1 MTMLRNHLM
10 ARCIPDTI
18 PQRLHVKSEARLFER
33 LRREL
38 PDDYVL
44 IHSLNIP
51 GRALPGGRP
60 GSDVE
65 SDFVLL
71 HPQCR
76 LVLEVKGGG
85 IECVDG
91 LWSTTNKTGKHEITP
106 PFHQAR
112 FNSFDIY
119 NYLKDKFG
127 AGSLGYKSLF
137 GYAIILPD
145 VDLEVPTIEGDP
157 RRIIGKTELEATSMR
172 DIVERQIA
180 VSAQMYK
187 DKFPDQAEPALMTP
201 ELFAETIQLLRP
213 DLRLIPSLSADQM
226 DKQLLKL
233 SAEQMR
239 SLNMMDRNPRLRVT
253 GGPGSGKTLLAFET
267 CRREL
272 KARPDSR
279 IGLMCFNRHLGSFLA
294 DVSKAEGVPGI
305 DAGSFYSHCDRL
317 IGNAGDQ
324 TSTDPAYFRQRVT
337 DALSAARGLPDERKF
352 DLLVVDEGQDF
363 RDDGDKLALMG
374 ALLKG
379 GLSTGRWRWF
389 EDMDQILSPEP
400 ANPPSG
406 GHLEYL
412 QALEAGAEALMVHNW
427 RNTDQIGRAVAKVIG
442 RTDIETSGIPGPAV
456 VSAPYTPGRELELLN
471 LVLAKHVLPKHLPKD
486 IVVLS
491 LRGAGKESYAGAAE
505 LGGLKAVPY
514 DPAKP
519 YEEGTIRTSTV
530 FKFKGME
537 SHVVVLTD
545 LDKLDTPR
553 DRRRAYVGM
562 SRAKYALYTLG
573 SPSALSYISG

>member
-1 MTMLRNHLM
+1 M

-44 IHSLNIP
+44 LHSLNIM
-51 GRALPGGRP
+51 GKRP

-71 HPQCR
+71 HPKCR
-76 LVLEVKGGG
+76 LVMEVKGGG
-85 IECVDG
+85 IQCAEG
-91 LWSTTNKTGKHEITP
+91 IWYTNNPKGRFEITP

-119 NYLKDKFG
+119 NYLKDQFG
-127 AGSLGYKSLF
+127 SGSLGYKSLF

-145 VDLEVPTIEGDP
+145 VDLEVPSIEGDP
-157 RRIIGKTELEATSMR
+157 RRIIGKTELEATSML

-187 DKFPDQAEPALMTP
+187 DKFPDQDEPLLMTP
-201 ELFAETIQLLRP
+201 ELIAQAIQFLRP
-213 DLRLIPSLSADQM
+213 DLRLIPSLSSDEM

-272 KARPDSR
+272 KARLDSR

-324 TSTDPAYFRQRVT
+324 AATDPAYFRQRAT
-337 DALSAARGLPDERKF
+337 YALSAARSLPEERKF

-363 RDDGDKLALMG
+363 REDGDKLALLD

-379 GLSTGRWRWF
+379 GLSKGRWRWF
-389 EDMDQILSPEP
+389 EDLDQLLSPE
-400 ANPPSG
+400 ADNTPSG
-406 GHLEYL
+406 NHLELL

-442 RTDIETSGIPGPAV
+442 RTDVETSGIPGPTV
-456 VSAPYTPGRELELLN
+456 VSAPYTAGRELELLN
-471 LVLAKHVLPKHLPKD
+471 IVLAKHILPKHLPKD
-486 IVVLS
+486 IIVLS
-491 LRGAGKESYAGAAE
+491 MRGAGKESYAGADQ
-505 LGGLKAVPY
+505 LGGLKAVSY

-537 SHVVVLTD
+537 SHVAALTD
-545 LDKLDTPR
+545 LDKLDSPR

-562 SRAKYALYTLG
+562 SRAKYSLYLLGGAEALATLER
-573 SPSALSYISG
+573 

>member
-1 MTMLRNHLM
+1 M

-18 PQRLHVKSEARLFER
+18 PQRLFVKSEARLFER

-38 PDDYVL
+38 PDEYVL
-44 IHSLNIP
+44 LHSLNIP
-51 GRALPGGRP
+51 GKRS

-65 SDFVLL
+65 SDFVLI
-71 HPQCR
+71 HPKCR

-85 IECVDG
+85 IECTEGV
-91 LWSTTNKTGKHEITP
+91 WYTNNPKGRFEITP

-119 NYLKDKFG
+119 NYLKDQFG
-127 AGSLGYKSLF
+127 PGSLGYKSLF
-137 GYAIILPD
+137 GYAVIFPD

-157 RRIIGKTELEATSMR
+157 RRIIGRTELEATSML

-180 VSAQMYK
+180 VSAQMFK
-187 DKFPDQAEPALMTP
+187 EKFPDQDEPPLMSSDLIAQAV
-201 ELFAETIQLLRP
+201 ELLRP
-213 DLRLIPSLSADQM
+213 DLRLVPNLSADQM
-226 DKQLLKL
+226 EKQLLKL
-233 SAEQMR
+233 CAEQMR
-239 SLNMMDRNPRLRVT
+239 SLNMMERNPRLRVT

-272 KARPDSR
+272 KAKPGAK

-294 DVSKAEGVPGI
+294 DVAKGEGLACV

-324 TSTDPAYFRQRVT
+324 TATDPNYFRQRVT
-337 DALSAARGLPDERKF
+337 DALAAARCLPEDRKF

-363 RDDGDKLALMG
+363 RDDGDKLALMD

-379 GLSTGRWRWF
+379 GLSKGRWRWF
-389 EDMDQILSPEP
+389 EDMDQILSPAP
-400 ANPPSG
+400 DLPPSG
-406 GHLEYL
+406 CHLELL

-442 RTDIETSGIPGPAV
+442 RNDVETSGIPGPAV
-456 VSAPYTPGRELELLN
+456 VSAPYPAGRELELLN
-471 LVLAKHVLPKHLPKD
+471 VVLAKHVLPKHLPKD

-491 LRGAGKESYAGAAE
+491 MRGAGKESYAGAAE
-505 LGGLKAVPY
+505 LGGLKAVSY

-519 YEEGTIRTSTV
+519 YEEGTLRTSTV

-562 SRAKYALYTLG
+562 SRAKYALYILG
-573 SPSALSYISG
+573 ARENLDRISV

>member
-1 MTMLRNHLM
+1 
-10 ARCIPDTI
+10 
-18 PQRLHVKSEARLFER
+18 
-33 LRREL
+33 
-38 PDDYVL
+38 
-44 IHSLNIP
+44 
-51 GRALPGGRP
+51 
-60 GSDVE
+60 
-65 SDFVLL
+65 
-71 HPQCR
+71 
-76 LVLEVKGGG
+76 
-85 IECVDG
+85 
-91 LWSTTNKTGKHEITP
+91 
-106 PFHQAR
+106 
-112 FNSFDIY
+112 
-119 NYLKDKFG
+119 
-127 AGSLGYKSLF
+127 
-137 GYAIILPD
+137 
-145 VDLEVPTIEGDP
+145 
-157 RRIIGKTELEATSMR
+157 
-172 DIVERQIA
+172 
-180 VSAQMYK
+180 
-187 DKFPDQAEPALMTP
+187 MTP
-201 ELFAETIQLLRP
+201 ELIAQTIQLLRP

-239 SLNMMDRNPRLRVT
+239 SLNMMERNPRLRVT

-272 KARPDSR
+272 KARPESR
-279 IGLMCFNRHLGSFLA
+279 IGLMCFNRHLGSFLT
-294 DVSKAEGVPGI
+294 DVSKAEGVSGI

-324 TSTDPAYFRQRVT
+324 TSADPAYYRQRVT
-337 DALSAARGLPDERKF
+337 DALAAARSLPEERKF

-363 RDDGDKLALMG
+363 RDDGDKLALMD

-379 GLSTGRWRWF
+379 GLSKGRWRWF
-389 EDMDQILSPEP
+389 EDIDQILSPEAP
-400 ANPPSG
+400 NPPSG
-406 GHLEYL
+406 GHLEAL
-412 QALEAGAEALMVHNW
+412 QALEAGAEAMMVHNW

-456 VSAPYTPGRELELLN
+456 VSAPYPPGRELELLN

-491 LRGAGKESYAGAAE
+491 MRGAGKESYAGAAE
-505 LGGLKAVPY
+505 LAGLKAVPF

-545 LDKLDTPR
+545 LDKLDSPR

-562 SRAKYALYTLG
+562 SRAKYALYVLG
-573 SPSALSYISG
+573 ARGALGDIVT

>member
-1 MTMLRNHLM
+1 
-10 ARCIPDTI
+10 
-18 PQRLHVKSEARLFER
+18 
-33 LRREL
+33 
-38 PDDYVL
+38 
-44 IHSLNIP
+44 
-51 GRALPGGRP
+51 LPGGRP

-71 HPQCR
+71 HPKCR

-85 IECVDG
+85 IECIDG
-91 LWSTTNKTGKHEITP
+91 VWSTTNKTGKHEITP

-127 AGSLGYKSLF
+127 DGSLGYKSLF

-145 VDLEVPTIEGDP
+145 VDLEAPTIEGDP
-157 RRIIGKTELEATSMR
+157 RRIIGKTELEATSMLE
-172 DIVERQIA
+172 IVERQVA
-180 VSAQMYK
+180 VSAQMFK
-187 DKFPDQAEPALMTP
+187 EKFPDQEEPPLMAP
-201 ELFAETIQLLRP
+201 EVIAQTIQFLRP

-239 SLNMMDRNPRLRVT
+239 SLNMMKRNPRLRVT

-272 KARPDSR
+272 KGRPDSR

-294 DVSKAEGVPGI
+294 DVSKAEGLPGV

-324 TSTDPAYFRQRVT
+324 TSTDPAYYRQRVT
-337 DALSAARGLPDERKF
+337 DALAAARSLPEDRKF

-363 RDDGDKLALMG
+363 RDDGDKLALMD

-379 GLSTGRWRWF
+379 GLSKGRWRWF
-389 EDMDQILSPEP
+389 EDIDQILSPEAP
-400 ANPPSG
+400 NPPSG
-406 GHLEYL
+406 GHLEAL
-412 QALEAGAEALMVHNW
+412 QALEAGAEAMMVHNW

-456 VSAPYTPGRELELLN
+456 VSAPYPPGRELELLN

-491 LRGAGKESYAGAAE
+491 MRGAGKESYAGAAE
-505 LGGLKAVPY
+505 LAGLRAVSF

-519 YEEGTIRTSTV
+519 CEEGTLRTSTV

-545 LDKLDTPR
+545 LDKLESPR

-562 SRAKYALYTLG
+562 SRAKYALFLLG
-573 SPSALSYISG
+573 ARVAISTATS

>member
-1 MTMLRNHLM
+1 M

-44 IHSLNIP
+44 LHSLNIM
-51 GRALPGGRP
+51 GKRT

-71 HPQCR
+71 HPKCR

-85 IECVDG
+85 IECIEGV
-91 LWSTTNKTGKHEITP
+91 WSTTNKTGKHEITP

-119 NYLKDKFG
+119 NYLKDQFG
-127 AGSLGYKSLF
+127 PGSQGYKSLF

-145 VDLEVPTIEGDP
+145 VDLEVPSIEGDP
-157 RRIIGKTELEATSMR
+157 RRIIGKTELEATSML
-172 DIVERQIA
+172 DIVERQIE

-187 DKFPDQAEPALMTP
+187 DKFPDQDEPLLMTP
-201 ELFAETIQLLRP
+201 ELIAQAIQFLRP
-213 DLRLIPSLSADQM
+213 DLRLIPSLSSDEM

-294 DVSKAEGVPGI
+294 DVSKAEGVKGI

-317 IGNAGDQ
+317 IGNAGDKAA
-324 TSTDPAYFRQRVT
+324 TDPNYFRQRVT
-337 DALSAARGLPDERKF
+337 DALAAARSLPEDRKF

-363 RDDGDKLALMG
+363 RDDGDKLALMD
-374 ALLKG
+374 ALIKG
-379 GLSTGRWRWF
+379 GLSNGRWRWF
-389 EDMDQILSPEP
+389 EDMDQILSPDAP
-400 ANPPSG
+400 NPPSG
-406 GHLEYL
+406 GHLEAL
-412 QALEAGAEALMVHNW
+412 QDLEVGAEALMVHNW

-442 RTDIETSGIPGPAV
+442 RTDVETSGIPGPAV
-456 VSAPYTPGRELELLN
+456 VSAPYPAGRELELLN
-471 LVLAKHVLPKHLPKD
+471 VVLAKHVLSKHLPKD

-491 LRGAGKESYAGAAE
+491 MRGAGKESYAGAAD

-514 DPAKP
+514 DPAHP
-519 YEEGTIRTSTV
+519 YEEGTLRTSTV

-537 SHVVVLTD
+537 SHVIVLTD
-545 LDKLDTPR
+545 LDKLDSSR

-562 SRAKYALYTLG
+562 SRAKYSLYLLGGAEALATLER
-573 SPSALSYISG
+573 

>member
-1 MTMLRNHLM
+1 M

-18 PQRLHVKSEARLFER
+18 PQRLFVKSEARLFER

-44 IHSLNIP
+44 LHSLNIP
-51 GRALPGGRP
+51 GKRP

-71 HPQCR
+71 HPKCR

-85 IECVDG
+85 IECTEGV
-91 LWSTTNKTGKHEITP
+91 WYTNNPKGRYEITP

-119 NYLKDKFG
+119 NYLKDQFG
-127 AGSLGYKSLF
+127 PGSLGYKSLF
-137 GYAIILPD
+137 GYAVIFPD

-157 RRIIGKTELEATSMR
+157 RRIIGRTELEATSML

-180 VSAQMYK
+180 VSAQMFK
-187 DKFPDQAEPALMTP
+187 EKFPDQDEPPLMSS
-201 ELFAETIQLLRP
+201 ELIAQAVELLRP
-213 DLRLIPSLSADQM
+213 DLRLVPNLSADQM
-226 DKQLLKL
+226 EKQLLKL
-233 SAEQMR
+233 CAEQMR
-239 SLNMMDRNPRLRVT
+239 SLNMMERNPRLRVT

-272 KARPDSR
+272 KSKPGAK

-294 DVSKAEGVPGI
+294 DVAKGEGLACV
-305 DAGSFYSHCDRL
+305 DAGSFYTHCDRL

-324 TSTDPAYFRQRVT
+324 AAAAPDYFRQRVT
-337 DALSAARGLPDERKF
+337 DALAAAKNLPEDRKF

-363 RDDGDKLALMG
+363 RDDGDKLALMD

-379 GLSTGRWRWF
+379 GLSKGRWRWF
-389 EDMDQILSPEP
+389 EDQDQLLSPEP
-400 ANPPSG
+400 ARPPSG
-406 GHLEYL
+406 GLLELL

-442 RTDIETSGIPGPAV
+442 RTDVETSGIPGPAV
-456 VSAPYTPGRELELLN
+456 VSAPYPAGRELDLLN
-471 LVLAKHVLPKHLPKD
+471 VVLAKHVLPKHLPKD

-491 LRGAGKESYAGAAE
+491 MRGAGKESYAGATE

-514 DPAKP
+514 DPAKS
-519 YEEGTIRTSTV
+519 YEEGTLRTSTV

-545 LDKLDTPR
+545 LDKLDSPR

-562 SRAKYALYTLG
+562 SRAKYALYSLG
-573 SPSALSYISG
+573 SPSALSCISG

>member
-1 MTMLRNHLM
+1 M
-10 ARCIPDTI
+10 ARCIPNTI

-44 IHSLNIP
+44 LHSLNIM
-51 GRALPGGRP
+51 GKRA

-71 HPQCR
+71 HPKCR

-85 IECVDG
+85 IECSEGV
-91 LWSTTNKTGKHEITP
+91 WYTNNPKGRFEITP

-119 NYLKDKFG
+119 NYLKDQFG
-127 AGSLGYKSLF
+127 PGSLGYKSLF
-137 GYAIILPD
+137 GYAVIFPD

-157 RRIIGKTELEATSMR
+157 RRIIGKTELEATSML

-187 DKFPDQAEPALMTP
+187 DKFPDQEEPLLMTP
-201 ELFAETIQLLRP
+201 ELIAQAIQFLRP
-213 DLRLIPSLSADQM
+213 DLRLIPSLSSDEM

-272 KARPDSR
+272 KATPASK

-294 DVSKAEGVPGI
+294 DVAKGEGLASV

-324 TSTDPAYFRQRVT
+324 TATDPNYFRQRVT
-337 DALSAARGLPDERKF
+337 DALAAARSLPEDRKF

-363 RDDGDKLALMG
+363 RADGDKLALMD

-379 GLSTGRWRWF
+379 GLTKGRWRWF
-389 EDMDQILSPEP
+389 EDMDQILSPDAP
-400 ANPPSG
+400 NPPSG
-406 GHLEYL
+406 DHLEAL
-412 QALEAGAEALMVHNW
+412 KDLEAGAEALMVHNW

-442 RTDIETSGIPGPAV
+442 RTDVETSGIPGPAV
-456 VSAPYTPGRELELLN
+456 VSAPYPAGRELELLN
-471 LVLAKHVLPKHLPKD
+471 VVLAKHVLPKHLPKD

-491 LRGAGKESYAGAAE
+491 MRGAGKESYAGAAE
-505 LGGLKAVPY
+505 LGGLKVAPY

-519 YEEGTIRTSTV
+519 YEEGTLRTSTV

-537 SHVVVLTD
+537 SHVVVITD
-545 LDKLDTPR
+545 LDKLDSPR

-562 SRAKYALYTLG
+562 SRAKYALYILG
-573 SPSALSYISG
+573 AHVALRGCEGAV

>member
-1 MTMLRNHLM
+1 M

-38 PDDYVL
+38 PDEYVL
-44 IHSLNIP
+44 LHSLNIM
-51 GRALPGGRP
+51 GKRP

-71 HPQCR
+71 HPKCR

-85 IECVDG
+85 IECIEGV
-91 LWSTTNKTGKHEITP
+91 WSTTNKTGKHEITP

-127 AGSLGYKSLF
+127 PGSQGYKSLF

-145 VDLEVPTIEGDP
+145 VDLEVPSIEGDP
-157 RRIIGKTELEATSMR
+157 RRIIGKTELQATSML

-187 DKFPDQAEPALMTP
+187 DKFPDQDEPALMTP
-201 ELFAETIQLLRP
+201 ELIAETIQFLRP

-239 SLNMMDRNPRLRVT
+239 SLNMMDRNPRLRVA

-294 DVSKAEGVPGI
+294 DVSKSEGVPGI
-305 DAGSFYSHCDRL
+305 DAGSFYSHCDRV

-324 TSTDPAYFRQRVT
+324 AATDPNYFRQRVT
-337 DALSAARGLPDERKF
+337 DALAAARSLPEDRKF

-363 RDDGDKLALMG
+363 RDDGDKLALMD
-374 ALLKG
+374 ALTKG
-379 GLSTGRWRWF
+379 GLSKGRWRWF
-389 EDMDQILSPEP
+389 EDIDQILSPEAP
-400 ANPPSG
+400 NPPSG
-406 GHLEYL
+406 GHLEAL
-412 QALEAGAEALMVHNW
+412 QALEAGAEAMMVHNW

-456 VSAPYTPGRELELLN
+456 VSAPYPPGRELELIN
-471 LVLAKHVLPKHLPKD
+471 LVLDKHVIPKHLPKD

-505 LGGLKAVPY
+505 LAGLKAVPF

-545 LDKLDTPR
+545 LDKLDSPR

-562 SRAKYALYTLG
+562 SRAKYALYVLG
-573 SPSALSYISG
+573 VKIAITEIVG

>member
-1 MTMLRNHLM
+1 
-10 ARCIPDTI
+10 
-18 PQRLHVKSEARLFER
+18 LFER

-38 PDDYVL
+38 PDDYIL
-44 IHSLNIP
+44 LHSLNIM
-51 GRALPGGRP
+51 GKRP

-71 HPQCR
+71 HPKCR

-85 IECVDG
+85 IECIEGV
-91 LWSTTNKTGKHEITP
+91 WSTTNKTGKHVITP

-119 NYLKDKFG
+119 NYLKDQFG
-127 AGSLGYKSLF
+127 PGSLGYKSLF

-157 RRIIGKTELEATSMR
+157 RRIIGKTELEATSML

-187 DKFPDQAEPALMTP
+187 DKFPDKDEPALMSP
-201 ELFAETIQLLRP
+201 ELIAEIIQLLRP
-213 DLRLIPSLSADQM
+213 DLRLIPSLSSDEM

-324 TSTDPAYFRQRVT
+324 TATDPNYFHQRVR
-337 DALSAARGLPDERKF
+337 DALAAARSLPEECKF

-363 RDDGDKLALMG
+363 RDDGDKLALMD

-379 GLSTGRWRWF
+379 GLSKGRWRWF
-389 EDMDQILSPEP
+389 EDMDQILSPDAP
-400 ANPPSG
+400 HPPSG

-456 VSAPYTPGRELELLN
+456 VSAPYPPGRELELLN

-486 IVVLS
+486 IVILS

-505 LGGLKAVPY
+505 LAGLKAVPFN
-514 DPAKP
+514 PSKP

-545 LDKLDTPR
+545 LDKLDSPR

-562 SRAKYALYTLG
+562 SRAKYALYVLG
-573 SPSALSYISG
+573 QAEALVLVTG

>member
-1 MTMLRNHLM
+1 MG
-10 ARCIPDTI
+10 
-18 PQRLHVKSEARLFER
+18 K
-33 LRREL
+33 
-38 PDDYVL
+38 
-44 IHSLNIP
+44 
-51 GRALPGGRP
+51 RP

-71 HPQCR
+71 HPKCR

-85 IECVDG
+85 IECIEGV
-91 LWSTTNKTGKHEITP
+91 WSTTNKTGKYEITP

-119 NYLKDKFG
+119 NYLKDEFG
-127 AGSLGYKSLF
+127 SGSLGYKSLF
-137 GYAIILPD
+137 GYAVIFPD

-157 RRIIGKTELEATSMR
+157 RRIIGRTELQSTPML
-172 DIVERQIA
+172 DIIERQVAI
-180 VSAQMYK
+180 SAQMFK
-187 DKFPDQAEPALMTP
+187 EKFPDQEEPPLMNP
-201 ELFAETIQLLRP
+201 ELMDQAIQFLRP
-213 DLRLIPSLSADQM
+213 DLRLIPSMSADQM
-226 DKQLLKL
+226 EKQLLKL
-233 SAEQMR
+233 CAEQMR
-239 SLNMMDRNPRLRVT
+239 SLNMMERNPRLRVT

-272 KARPDSR
+272 KATPASK
-279 IGLMCFNRHLGSFLA
+279 IGLLCFNRHLGSFLA
-294 DVSKAEGVPGI
+294 DVAKVEGLASV

-317 IGNAGDQ
+317 IGDAGDQ
-324 TSTDPAYFRQRVT
+324 TATDPNYFRQRVT
-337 DALSAARGLPDERKF
+337 DALAAARSLPEECKF

-363 RDDGDKLALMG
+363 RDDGDKLALMD

-379 GLSTGRWRWF
+379 GLSKGRWRWF

-400 ANPPSG
+400 DNPPAGS
-406 GHLEYL
+406 HLQL
-412 QALEAGAEALMVHNW
+412 LHALEAGAEALMVHNW

-456 VSAPYTPGRELELLN
+456 VSAPYPPGRELELLN

-486 IVVLS
+486 VVILS

-505 LGGLKAVPY
+505 LAGLKAVPF
-514 DPAKP
+514 DPAKS

-562 SRAKYALYTLG
+562 SRAKYALYILG
-573 SPSALSYISG
+573 AHVALRGCEGAV

>member
-1 MTMLRNHLM
+1 M

-18 PQRLHVKSEARLFER
+18 PQRLLVKSEASLFER

-44 IHSLNIP
+44 IHSLNIM
-51 GRALPGGRP
+51 GKRA

-71 HPQCR
+71 HQKCR

-85 IECVDG
+85 IECTEGV
-91 LWSTTNKTGKHEITP
+91 WYTNNPKGRFEITP

-119 NYLKDKFG
+119 NYLKDQFG
-127 AGSLGYKSLF
+127 QGSLGYKSLF

-145 VDLEVPTIEGDP
+145 VDLDIPTIEGDP
-157 RRIIGKTELEATSMR
+157 RRIIGRTELEATSML

-187 DKFPDQAEPALMTP
+187 DKFPDQDEPLLMTP
-201 ELFAETIQLLRP
+201 ELIAQAIQFLRP
-213 DLRLIPSLSADQM
+213 DLRLIPSLSSDEM

-272 KARPDSR
+272 KATSASK
-279 IGLMCFNRHLGSFLA
+279 IGLMCFNRHLGAFLA
-294 DVSKAEGVPGI
+294 DVAKGEGLASV

-324 TSTDPAYFRQRVT
+324 TATDPNYFRQRVT
-337 DALSAARGLPDERKF
+337 DALAASRSLPEDRKF

-363 RDDGDKLALMG
+363 RDDGDKLALMD

-379 GLSTGRWRWF
+379 GLTKGRWRWF
-389 EDMDQILSPEP
+389 EDMDQILSPAP
-400 ANPPSG
+400 DNPPSG
-406 GHLEYL
+406 GHMELL

-442 RTDIETSGIPGPAV
+442 RTDVETSGIPGPAV
-456 VSAPYTPGRELELLN
+456 VSAPYPPGRELELLN
-471 LVLAKHVLPKHLPKD
+471 VVLAKHVLPKHLPKD
-486 IVVLS
+486 IVILS
-491 LRGAGKESYAGAAE
+491 MRGAGKESYAGAAE

-519 YEEGTIRTSTV
+519 YEEGTMRTSTV

-537 SHVVVLTD
+537 SHVIVLTD
-545 LDKLDTPR
+545 LDKLDSPR

-562 SRAKYALYTLG
+562 SRAKYALYILG
-573 SPSALSYISG
+573 NSDVLSEIVSP

>member
-1 MTMLRNHLM
+1 M

-44 IHSLNIP
+44 LHSLNIM
-51 GRALPGGRP
+51 GKRP
-60 GSDVE
+60 GTDVE

-71 HPQCR
+71 HPKCR

-85 IECVDG
+85 IECVEG
-91 LWSTTNKTGKHEITP
+91 VWSTTNKTGKHEITP

-112 FNSFDIY
+112 FNSFDIF
-119 NYLKDKFG
+119 NYLKDQFG
-127 AGSLGYKSLF
+127 PGSQGYKSLF

-145 VDLEVPTIEGDP
+145 VDLEVPSIEGDP
-157 RRIIGKTELEATSMR
+157 RRIIGKTELEATSML

-187 DKFPDQAEPALMTP
+187 DKFPDQDEPLLMTP
-201 ELFAETIQLLRP
+201 ELIAQSIQFLRP
-213 DLRLIPSLSADQM
+213 DLRLIPSLSSDEM

-239 SLNMMDRNPRLRVT
+239 SLNMMDRNPRLRVS

-272 KARPDSR
+272 KSRPDSR

-294 DVSKAEGVPGI
+294 DVSKAEGVKGI

-324 TSTDPAYFRQRVT
+324 AATDPNYFRQRVT
-337 DALSAARGLPDERKF
+337 DALAAARSLPEDRKF

-363 RDDGDKLALMG
+363 RDDGDKLALMD
-374 ALLKG
+374 ALIKG
-379 GLSTGRWRWF
+379 GLSKGRWRWF
-389 EDMDQILSPEP
+389 EDMDQILSPDAP
-400 ANPPSG
+400 NPPSG
-406 GHLEYL
+406 GRLEAL
-412 QALEAGAEALMVHNW
+412 QDLEAGAEALMVHNW

-442 RTDIETSGIPGPAV
+442 RTDVETSGIPGPAV
-456 VSAPYTPGRELELLN
+456 VSAPYPAGRELELLN
-471 LVLAKHVLPKHLPKD
+471 VVLAKHVLPKHLAKD

-491 LRGAGKESYAGAAE
+491 MRGAGRESYAGAAE

-519 YEEGTIRTSTV
+519 YEEGTLRTSTV

-537 SHVVVLTD
+537 SHVIVLAD
-545 LDKLDTPR
+545 LDKLDTSR

-562 SRAKYALYTLG
+562 SRAKYALYVLG
-573 SPSALSYISG
+573 GKTALAEIAG

>member
-1 MTMLRNHLM
+1 M
-10 ARCIPDTI
+10 
-18 PQRLHVKSEARLFER
+18 FER

-44 IHSLNIP
+44 LHSLNIM
-51 GRALPGGRP
+51 GKRT

-71 HPQCR
+71 HPKCR

-85 IECVDG
+85 IECAEGV
-91 LWSTTNKTGKHEITP
+91 WYTNNPKGRYEITP

-112 FNSFDIY
+112 FNSFDVY
-119 NYLKDKFG
+119 NYLKDQFG
-127 AGSLGYKSLF
+127 QGSLGYKSLF

-145 VDLEVPTIEGDP
+145 VDLDVPTIEGDP
-157 RRIIGKTELEATSMR
+157 RRIIGKTELEATSML

-187 DKFPDQAEPALMTP
+187 DKFPDQDEPLLMTP
-201 ELFAETIQLLRP
+201 ELIAQAIQFLRP
-213 DLRLIPSLSADQM
+213 DLRLIPSLSSDEM

-272 KARPDSR
+272 RATPASK

-294 DVSKAEGVPGI
+294 DVAKWEDLSSV
-305 DAGSFYSHCDRL
+305 DAASFYSHCDRL

-324 TSTDPAYFRQRVT
+324 TATDPNYFRQRVT
-337 DALSAARGLPDERKF
+337 DALAAARRLPEDRKF
-352 DLLVVDEGQDF
+352 DLLVIDEGQDF
-363 RDDGDKLALMG
+363 RDDGDKLALME

-379 GLSTGRWRWF
+379 GLSKGRWRWF
-389 EDMDQILSPEP
+389 EDQDQLLSPEP
-400 ANPPSG
+400 DHPPSG
-406 GHLEYL
+406 GHLDLL
-412 QALEAGAEALMVHNW
+412 QALEGGAEALMLHNW

-442 RTDIETSGIPGPAV
+442 RTDVETSGIPGPAV
-456 VSAPYTPGRELELLN
+456 VSAPYPAGRELDLLN
-471 LVLAKHVLPKHLPKD
+471 VVLAKHVLPKHLPKD

-491 LRGAGKESYAGAAE
+491 MRGAGKESYASAAE
-505 LGGLKAVPY
+505 LGGLRAVPY

-519 YEEGTIRTSTV
+519 YEEGTLRTSTV

-537 SHVVVLTD
+537 SHVAVLTD
-545 LDKLDTPR
+545 LDKLDSPR

-562 SRAKYALYTLG
+562 SRAKYALYVLG
-573 SPSALSYISG
+573 GPNALVGLA

>member
-1 MTMLRNHLM
+1 M

-33 LRREL
+33 FRREL

-51 GRALPGGRP
+51 GRTLPGGRP

-71 HPQCR
+71 HPKCR

-91 LWSTTNKTGKHEITP
+91 VWSTTNKTGKHEITP

-127 AGSLGYKSLF
+127 EGSLGYRSLF

-145 VDLEVPTIEGDP
+145 VDLEAPTIEGDP
-157 RRIIGKTELEATSMR
+157 RRIIGKTELESTSMLE
-172 DIVERQIA
+172 IVERQVA
-180 VSAQMYK
+180 VSAQMFK
-187 DKFPDQAEPALMTP
+187 EKFPDQEEPPLMTP
-201 ELFAETIQLLRP
+201 VVVAQTIQFLRP

-239 SLNMMDRNPRLRVT
+239 SLNMMERNPRLRVT

-272 KARPDSR
+272 KARPASR

-294 DVSKAEGVPGI
+294 DVSKSEGVPGI

-324 TSTDPAYFRQRVT
+324 TSTDPAYYRQRVT
-337 DALSAARGLPDERKF
+337 DALAAARNLPEDRKF

-363 RDDGDKLALMG
+363 RDDGDKLALMD

-379 GLSTGRWRWF
+379 GLSKGRWRWF
-389 EDMDQILSPEP
+389 EDIDQILSPEAP
-400 ANPPSG
+400 NPPSG
-406 GHLEYL
+406 GHMEAL
-412 QALEAGAEALMVHNW
+412 QALEAGAEAMMVHNW

-456 VSAPYTPGRELELLN
+456 VSAPYPPGRELELLN

-491 LRGAGKESYAGAAE
+491 LRGAGKESYTGAAE
-505 LGGLKAVPY
+505 LAGLKAVPF

-519 YEEGTIRTSTV
+519 YEVGTIRTSTV

-545 LDKLDTPR
+545 LDKLDSPR

-562 SRAKYALYTLG
+562 SRAKYSLYLLGGVESLAALQE
-573 SPSALSYISG
+573 

>member
-1 MTMLRNHLM
+1 MILLSVLTATNPM

-44 IHSLNIP
+44 LHSLNIM
-51 GRALPGGRP
+51 GKRP

-71 HPQCR
+71 HPKCR

-85 IECVDG
+85 IECIEGV
-91 LWSTTNKTGKHEITP
+91 WSTTNKTGKHEITP

-119 NYLKDKFG
+119 NYLKDQFG
-127 AGSLGYKSLF
+127 PGSLGYKSLF

-145 VDLEVPTIEGDP
+145 VDLEVPSIEGDP
-157 RRIIGKTELEATSMR
+157 RRIIGKTELEATSML

-187 DKFPDQAEPALMTP
+187 DKFPDQDEPLLMTP
-201 ELFAETIQLLRP
+201 ELIAQAIQFLRP
-213 DLRLIPSLSADQM
+213 DLRLIPSLSADEM

-272 KARPDSR
+272 KARQDSR

-317 IGNAGDQ
+317 IGNAGDPAAA
-324 TSTDPAYFRQRVT
+324 DPNYFRQRVT
-337 DALSAARGLPDERKF
+337 DALAAARSLPEERKF

-363 RDDGDKLALMG
+363 RDDGDKLALMD

-379 GLSTGRWRWF
+379 GLSKGRWRWF

-400 ANPPSG
+400 VNPPSG
-406 GHLEYL
+406 GHMELL

-442 RTDIETSGIPGPAV
+442 RTDVETSGIPGPAV
-456 VSAPYTPGRELELLN
+456 VSAPYPVGRELELLN
-471 LVLAKHVLPKHLPKD
+471 VVLAKHVLPKHLPKD

-491 LRGAGKESYAGAAE
+491 MRGAGKESYAGAAE

-514 DPAKP
+514 DPARP
-519 YEEGTIRTSTV
+519 YEEGTLRTSTV

-537 SHVVVLTD
+537 SHVIVLTD
-545 LDKLDTPR
+545 LDKLDSPR

-562 SRAKYALYTLG
+562 SRAKYALYVLG
-573 SPSALSYISG
+573 QPEALALITA

>member
-1 MTMLRNHLM
+1 
-10 ARCIPDTI
+10 
-18 PQRLHVKSEARLFER
+18 VKSEARLFER

-38 PDDYVL
+38 PDEYVL

-71 HPQCR
+71 HPKCR

-127 AGSLGYKSLF
+127 PGSLGYKSLF

-157 RRIIGKTELEATSMR
+157 RRIIGKTELEATSMLE
-172 DIVERQIA
+172 IVERQVAI
-180 VSAQMYK
+180 SAQMFK
-187 DKFPDQAEPALMTP
+187 EKFPDQDEPPLMTP
-201 ELFAETIQLLRP
+201 ELIAQTIQLLRP

-239 SLNMMDRNPRLRVT
+239 SLNMMERNPRLRVT

-272 KARPDSR
+272 KARPESR

-324 TSTDPAYFRQRVT
+324 TSTDPAYYRQRVT
-337 DALSAARGLPDERKF
+337 DALSAARSLSEDRKF

-363 RDDGDKLALMG
+363 RDDGDKLALMD

-379 GLSTGRWRWF
+379 GLSKGRWRWF
-389 EDMDQILSPEP
+389 EDIDQILSPEAP
-400 ANPPSG
+400 NAPSG
-406 GHLEYL
+406 GHLEAL
-412 QALEAGAEALMVHNW
+412 QALEAGAEAMMVHNW

-456 VSAPYTPGRELELLN
+456 VSAPYPPGRELELLN
-471 LVLAKHVLPKHLPKD
+471 LVLAKHVLPNHLPKD

-505 LGGLKAVPY
+505 LAGLKAVPF

-545 LDKLDTPR
+545 LDKLDSPR
-553 DRRRAYVGM
+553 DRRRTYVGM
-562 SRAKYALYTLG
+562 SRAKYALYVLG
-573 SPSALSYISG
+573 QPEALAMILG

>member
-1 MTMLRNHLM
+1 M

-18 PQRLHVKSEARLFER
+18 PQRLYVKSEARLFER

-51 GRALPGGRP
+51 GKRA

-71 HPQCR
+71 HPKCR

-85 IECVDG
+85 IECAEGV
-91 LWSTTNKTGKHEITP
+91 WYTNNPKGRFEITP

-119 NYLKDKFG
+119 DHLKNNLG
-127 AGSLGYKSLF
+127 PGSLGHKGLF

-145 VDLEVPTIEGDP
+145 VDLESPTIEGDP
-157 RRIIGKTELEATSMR
+157 RRIIGKAELESTSMLEV
-172 DIVERQIA
+172 IERQVA
-180 VSAQMYK
+180 VSAQMFK
-187 DKFPDQAEPALMTP
+187 EKFPDQDEPPLMTQ
-201 ELFAETIQLLRP
+201 EIIAQTIQFLRP

-233 SAEQMR
+233 SAEQLR
-239 SLNMMDRNPRLRVT
+239 SLNMMERNPRLRVT

-272 KARPDSR
+272 KERPDSR
-279 IGLMCFNRHLGSFLA
+279 IGLICFNRHLGSFLA
-294 DVSKAEGVPGI
+294 DVSKAEGMSGI
-305 DAGSFYSHCDRL
+305 HAGSFYSHCDRL
-317 IGNAGDQ
+317 IGNMGDQ
-324 TSTDPAYFRQRVT
+324 TSTDPAYYRQRGA
-337 DALSAARGLPDERKF
+337 DALSAARSLPEERKF

-363 RDDGDKLALMG
+363 RDDGDKLALMD

-379 GLSTGRWRWF
+379 GLSKGRWRWF
-389 EDMDQILSPEP
+389 EDIDQILSPEAP
-400 ANPPSG
+400 NPPSG
-406 GHLEYL
+406 GHLEAL
-412 QALEAGAEALMVHNW
+412 QALEAGAEAMMVHNW

-456 VSAPYTPGRELELLN
+456 VSAPYPPGRELELLN

-505 LGGLKAVPY
+505 LAGLMAVPF

-545 LDKLDTPR
+545 LDKLDSPR

-562 SRAKYALYTLG
+562 SRAKYALFLLG
-573 SPSALSYISG
+573 SPAAISTATS

>member
-1 MTMLRNHLM
+1 M

-33 LRREL
+33 MRREL

-44 IHSLNIP
+44 LHSLNIM
-51 GRALPGGRP
+51 GKRP

-71 HPQCR
+71 HPKCR

-85 IECVDG
+85 IECIEGV
-91 LWSTTNKTGKHEITP
+91 WSTTNKTGKYEITP

-119 NYLKDKFG
+119 NYLRDQFG
-127 AGSLGYKSLF
+127 AGSQGYKHLF

-145 VDLEVPTIEGDP
+145 VDLEVPSIEGDP
-157 RRIIGKTELEATSMR
+157 RRIIGKTELQATSML

-187 DKFPDQAEPALMTP
+187 DKFPDQDEPALMTP
-201 ELFAETIQLLRP
+201 ELIAETIQLLRP
-213 DLRLIPSLSADQM
+213 DLRLIPCLSADEM

-305 DAGSFYSHCDRL
+305 DAGSFYSHCDHL

-324 TSTDPAYFRQRVT
+324 AATDPNYFRQRVT
-337 DALSAARGLPDERKF
+337 DALAAARSLPADRKF

-363 RDDGDKLALMG
+363 RDDGDKLALMD

-379 GLSTGRWRWF
+379 GLFKGRWRWF
-389 EDMDQILSPEP
+389 EDMDQILSPDAP
-400 ANPPSG
+400 NPPSG
-406 GHLEYL
+406 EHLAAI
-412 QALEAGAEALMVHNW
+412 QSLEAGAEALMVHNW
-427 RNTDQIGRAVAKVIG
+427 RNTDQIGRAVARVIG
-442 RTDIETSGIPGPAV
+442 RTDVETSGIPGPAV
-456 VSAPYTPGRELELLN
+456 ISAPYPPGRELELLN
-471 LVLAKHVLPKHLPKD
+471 LVLAKHVLPKHLPED
-486 IVVLS
+486 IVILS

-505 LGGLKAVPY
+505 LAGLKAVPY

-537 SHVVVLTD
+537 SHVIVLTD
-545 LDKLDTPR
+545 LDKLDSPR

-562 SRAKYALYTLG
+562 SRAKYSLYLLGGAEALATLER
-573 SPSALSYISG
+573 

>member
-1 MTMLRNHLM
+1 M
-10 ARCIPDTI
+10 
-18 PQRLHVKSEARLFER
+18 
-33 LRREL
+33 
-38 PDDYVL
+38 
-44 IHSLNIP
+44 
-51 GRALPGGRP
+51 
-60 GSDVE
+60 
-65 SDFVLL
+65 
-71 HPQCR
+71 
-76 LVLEVKGGG
+76 EVKGGG
-85 IECVDG
+85 IECAEGV
-91 LWSTTNKTGKHEITP
+91 WYTNNPKGRFEITP

-119 NYLKDKFG
+119 DHLKNNFG
-127 AGSLGYKSLF
+127 PGSLGHKGLF

-145 VDLEVPTIEGDP
+145 VDLESPTIEGDP
-157 RRIIGKTELEATSMR
+157 RRIISKTELESTSMLE
-172 DIVERQIA
+172 IVERQVA
-180 VSAQMYK
+180 VSAQMFK
-187 DKFPDQAEPALMTP
+187 EKFPDQDEPPLMTP
-201 ELFAETIQLLRP
+201 EIVAQTIQFLRP

-239 SLNMMDRNPRLRVT
+239 SLNMMERNPRLRVT

-272 KARPDSR
+272 KGHPDSR

-305 DAGSFYSHCDRL
+305 DAGSFFSHCDRL

-324 TSTDPAYFRQRVT
+324 NATDPAYFRQRVT
-337 DALSAARGLPDERKF
+337 DALAATRSLPEDRKF

-363 RDDGDKLALMG
+363 RDDGDKLALMD

-379 GLSTGRWRWF
+379 GLSKGRWRWF
-389 EDMDQILSPEP
+389 EDIDQILSPEAP
-400 ANPPSG
+400 NPPSG
-406 GHLEYL
+406 GHLEAL
-412 QALEAGAEALMVHNW
+412 QALEAGAEAMMVHNW

-456 VSAPYTPGRELELLN
+456 VSAPYPPGRELELLN

-491 LRGAGKESYAGAAE
+491 MRGAGKESYAGAAE
-505 LGGLKAVPY
+505 LAGLKAVPF
-514 DPAKP
+514 DPSKP
-519 YEEGTIRTSTV
+519 YEEGTVQTSTV

-545 LDKLDTPR
+545 LDKLESPR

-562 SRAKYALYTLG
+562 SRAKYALYIVG
-573 SPSALSYISG
+573 NSNALSEIVC

>member
-1 MTMLRNHLM
+1 M

-71 HPQCR
+71 HPKCR

-91 LWSTTNKTGKHEITP
+91 VWSTTNKTGKHEITP

-119 NYLKDKFG
+119 NYLKDQFG
-127 AGSLGYKSLF
+127 PGSLGYKSLF

-157 RRIIGKTELEATSMR
+157 RRIIGKSELESTSML

-187 DKFPDQAEPALMTP
+187 DKFPDQAELALMTP
-201 ELFAETIQLLRP
+201 EIMAQTIQFLRP

-239 SLNMMDRNPRLRVT
+239 SLNMMERNPRLRVT

-272 KARPDSR
+272 NARPDSR

-294 DVSKAEGVPGI
+294 DVSKAEGVSGI

-337 DALSAARGLPDERKF
+337 DALAAARGLPEERKF

-363 RDDGDKLALMG
+363 RDDGDKLALMD
-374 ALLKG
+374 ALLRG
-379 GLSTGRWRWF
+379 GLSKGRWRWF
-389 EDMDQILSPEP
+389 EDMDQILSPEAP
-400 ANPPSG
+400 NPPSG
-406 GHLEYL
+406 GHLEAL
-412 QALEAGAEALMVHNW
+412 QALEAGAEAMMVHNW

-456 VSAPYTPGRELELLN
+456 VSAPYPPGRELELLN

-505 LGGLKAVPY
+505 LAGLKAVAF

-545 LDKLDTPR
+545 LDKLDSPR

-562 SRAKYALYTLG
+562 SRAKYALYVLG
-573 SPSALSYISG
+573 SPTALSALT

>member
-1 MTMLRNHLM
+1 M

-44 IHSLNIP
+44 LHSLNIM
-51 GRALPGGRP
+51 GKRT

-71 HPQCR
+71 HPKCR

-85 IECVDG
+85 IECAEGV
-91 LWSTTNKTGKHEITP
+91 WYTNNPKGRYEITP

-112 FNSFDIY
+112 FNSFDVY
-119 NYLKDKFG
+119 NYLKDQFG
-127 AGSLGYKSLF
+127 QGSLGYKSLF

-145 VDLEVPTIEGDP
+145 VDLDVPTIEGDP
-157 RRIIGKTELEATSMR
+157 RRIIGKTELEATSML

-187 DKFPDQAEPALMTP
+187 DKFPDQDEPLLMTP
-201 ELFAETIQLLRP
+201 ELIAQAIQFLRP
-213 DLRLIPSLSADQM
+213 DLRLIPSLSSDEM

-272 KARPDSR
+272 RATPASK

-294 DVSKAEGVPGI
+294 DVAKWEDLSSV
-305 DAGSFYSHCDRL
+305 DAASFYSHCDRL

-324 TSTDPAYFRQRVT
+324 TATDPNYFRQRVT
-337 DALSAARGLPDERKF
+337 DALAAARRLPEDRKF
-352 DLLVVDEGQDF
+352 DLLVIDEGQDF
-363 RDDGDKLALMG
+363 RDDGDKLALME

-379 GLSTGRWRWF
+379 GLSKGRWRWF
-389 EDMDQILSPEP
+389 EDQDQLLSPEP
-400 ANPPSG
+400 DHPPSG
-406 GHLEYL
+406 GHLDLL
-412 QALEAGAEALMVHNW
+412 QALEGGAEALMLHNW

-442 RTDIETSGIPGPAV
+442 RTDVETSGIPGPAV
-456 VSAPYTPGRELELLN
+456 VSAPYPAGRELDLLN
-471 LVLAKHVLPKHLPKD
+471 VVLAKHVLPKHLPKD

-491 LRGAGKESYAGAAE
+491 MRGAGKESYASAAE
-505 LGGLKAVPY
+505 LGGLRAVPY

-519 YEEGTIRTSTV
+519 YEEGTLRTSTV

-537 SHVVVLTD
+537 SHVAVLTD
-545 LDKLDTPR
+545 LDKLDSPR

-562 SRAKYALYTLG
+562 SRAKYALYVLG
-573 SPSALSYISG
+573 GPNALVGLA

>member
-1 MTMLRNHLM
+1 M

-71 HPQCR
+71 HPKCR

-91 LWSTTNKTGKHEITP
+91 VWSTTNKTGKHEITP

-127 AGSLGYKSLF
+127 DGSLGYRSLF
-137 GYAIILPD
+137 GCAIILPD
-145 VDLEVPTIEGDP
+145 VDLESPTIEGDP
-157 RRIIGKTELEATSMR
+157 RRIIGKAELESTSMLE
-172 DIVERQIA
+172 IVERQVA
-180 VSAQMYK
+180 VSAQMFK
-187 DKFPDQAEPALMTP
+187 EKFPDQDEPPLMTP
-201 ELFAETIQLLRP
+201 EIMAQTIQFLRP

-239 SLNMMDRNPRLRVT
+239 SLNMMERNPRLRVT

-272 KARPDSR
+272 KARPESR

-294 DVSKAEGVPGI
+294 DVSKAERVSGI

-324 TSTDPAYFRQRVT
+324 TSTDPAYYRQRVT
-337 DALSAARGLPDERKF
+337 DALSAARNLPEERKF

-363 RDDGDKLALMG
+363 RDDGDKLALMY

-379 GLSTGRWRWF
+379 GLSKGRWRWF
-389 EDMDQILSPEP
+389 EDIDQILSPDAPHPP
-400 ANPPSG
+400 AG
-406 GHLEYL
+406 GHLEAL
-412 QALEAGAEALMVHNW
+412 QYLEAGAEALMVHNW

-456 VSAPYTPGRELELLN
+456 VSAPYPPGRELELLN

-505 LGGLKAVPY
+505 LAGLKAVPF

-545 LDKLDTPR
+545 LDKLDSPR
-553 DRRRAYVGM
+553 DRRRTYVGM
-562 SRAKYALYTLG
+562 SRAKYALYVLG
-573 SPSALSYISG
+573 SPTALSALT

>member
-1 MTMLRNHLM
+1 M

-91 LWSTTNKTGKHEITP
+91 VWSTTNKTGKHEITP

-127 AGSLGYKSLF
+127 DGSLGYRSLF

-145 VDLEVPTIEGDP
+145 VDLEAPTIEGDP
-157 RRIIGKTELEATSMR
+157 RRIIGKTELESTTMLE
-172 DIVERQIA
+172 IVERQFA
-180 VSAQMYK
+180 VSAQMFK
-187 DKFPDQAEPALMTP
+187 EKFPDQDEPPLMTP
-201 ELFAETIQLLRP
+201 EIVAQTIQFLRP

-239 SLNMMDRNPRLRVT
+239 SLNMMERNPRLRVT

-324 TSTDPAYFRQRVT
+324 TSTDPAYYRQRVT
-337 DALSAARGLPDERKF
+337 DAFSAARNLPEERKF

-363 RDDGDKLALMG
+363 RDDGDKLALMD

-379 GLSTGRWRWF
+379 GLSKGRWRWF
-389 EDMDQILSPEP
+389 EDIDQILSPEAP
-400 ANPPSG
+400 HPPSG
-406 GHLEYL
+406 GHLEAL
-412 QALEAGAEALMVHNW
+412 LALEAGAEAMMVHNW

-456 VSAPYTPGRELELLN
+456 VSAPYPPGRELELLN
-471 LVLAKHVLPKHLPKD
+471 LVLAKHVFPKHLPKD

-505 LGGLKAVPY
+505 LAGLKAVPF
-514 DPAKP
+514 DPAKA

-537 SHVVVLTD
+537 SHVIVLTD
-545 LDKLDTPR
+545 LDKLESPR
-553 DRRRAYVGM
+553 DRRRTYVGM
-562 SRAKYALYTLG
+562 SRAKYALYLLG
-573 SPSALSYISG
+573 VRAAIDLVGS